1 MSLQPEPLSEIP
13 AETARVA
20 RAAFRKGNVIMRLR
34 DEFGS
39 LYTDADL
46 AHLFPKRGQPAWSPW
61 RLALITVFQFLE
73 RLSDRDAADAVRA
86 RLDWKYALGLELSDP
101 GFDHSV
107 LSEFRSRL
115 VEGHAEL
122 LLLDAM
128 LERFK
133 AHGLL
138 KTRGKQRTDST
149 HVLTSVRVMSRHESL
164 AETLRAAL
172 NQLATTHPEWLAA
185 FIPSDWYSRYGRR
198 VEEFRLPKGKPERVL
213 YIQQVGRDGYLLLE
227 TLERDSALVDLWQ
240 QSAVQLLHL
249 AWSQHFSHEGEELR
263 LIEGKA
269 LCPASER
276 FNSPYDSQAHFAN
289 KGSRSWQGYKV
300 HLTET
305 CDDDAPHLITHAR
318 TNPAAQGDIEAM
330 VPIHTALIAKQ
341 LQPQEHFVDT
351 GYVSTD
357 LMLTQSKETGIE
369 VVGPVRPI
377 TQWQG
382 SVEGAFTSQDFQIDW
397 KRKTVTCPQGQLSRK
412 WCARQDAAG
421 RNIISVRFARRD
433 CLDCPV
439 RPRCTRNVSGQPR
452 EITLLPEVLHL
463 ARAEQRVV
471 QQSPEWKQAYRRRAG
486 IEGTISQGVRTYGL
500 RRARYRGQA
509 KTELQEG
516 CVASAI
522 NIQRVAAWFAGTTP
536 ETTRTSRLLALS
548 AQRPN

>member
-73 RLSDRDAADAVRA
+73 QLSDRDAADAVRG
-86 RLDWKYALGLELSDP
+86 RLDWKYALGLELGDP

-107 LSEFRSRL
+107 LSEFRTRL
-115 VEGHAEL
+115 VEGHGEL
-122 LLLDAM
+122 LLLDTM
-128 LERFK
+128 LARFK
-133 AHGLL
+133 EQGLL

-149 HVLTSVRVMSRHESL
+149 HVLTSVRVLSRHESL

-172 NQLATTHPEWLAA
+172 NQLAKTHPDWLAA
-185 FIPSDWYSRYGRR
+185 FIPTDWYSRYGRR
-198 VEEFRLPKGKPERVL
+198 IEEFRLPKGKPERAV
-213 YIQQVGRDGYLLLE
+213 YIQQVGRDGFLLLD
-227 TLERDSALVDLWQ
+227 TLERDSTLVDLWQ
-240 QSAVQLLHL
+240 QPHVQLLHL
-249 AWSQHFSHEGEELR
+249 AWSQHYSREGEDLR
-263 LIEGKA
+263 LREGKE
-269 LCPASER
+269 LCRSSER
-276 FNSPYDSQAHFAN
+276 FNSPYDSQAHYGN

-305 CDDDAPHLITHAR
+305 CDDDAPHLVTHAR
-318 TNPAAQGDIEAM
+318 TTPAAQGDIEAM
-330 VPIHTALIAKQ
+330 VPIHTALAAKQ
-341 LQPQEHFVDT
+341 LQPGEHFVDT

-357 LMLTQSKETGIE
+357 LMLTQPKKTGIE
-369 VVGPVRPI
+369 VIGPIRPI

-382 SVEGAFTSQDFQIDW
+382 SVEGAYSSNDFQVDW
-397 KRKTVTCPQGQLSRK
+397 KNKKVTCPQGHRSRK
-412 WCARQDAAG
+412 WCARQDAFG

-433 CLDCPV
+433 CLECPV
-439 RPRCTRNVSGQPR
+439 RSRCTRNVSGLPR
-452 EITLLPEVLHL
+452 EITLLPKALHL
-463 ARAEQRVV
+463 ARAAQRTL
-471 QQSPEWKQAYRRRAG
+471 QQSPEWKQAYHRRAG
-486 IEGTISQGVRTYGL
+486 IEGTISQGVRTCGL
-500 RRARYRGQA
+500 RRARYRGQT

-522 NIQRVAAWFAGTTP
+522 NIQRVAAWLAGTTP
-536 ETTRTSRLLALS
+536 ETTRTSRLLALL
-548 AQRPN
+548 A